1 MKTCAG
7 NGYPICEVQV
17 ICWTFG
23 VPGNVI
29 LNPSSRETNSVQSSC
44 ANADPASAR
53 THAVATRTVTRIV
66 LPHLTVSGRDY
77 MRTGRAG
84 PLLLFRGS
92 VVRWFVVRWFV
103 VRWFEVPWF
112 EVRVS
117 VCVVVGVRTRS

>member
-66 LPHLTVSGRDY
+66 LLHLTVSGRDY

-84 PLLLFRGS
+84 PLLLCRGS
-92 VVRWFVVRWFV
+92 VVRWFGGSRFRGSRFGSPCASWSGLEPVAESDRD
-103 VRWFEVPWF
+103 
-112 EVRVS
+112 
-117 VCVVVGVRTRS
+117 